1 MSALR
6 RWRDGPDGEA
16 ENTPALVLNQGLGGS
31 FFDARCVSS
40 SSRFFVLLVSGGMFR
55 FRYCSQCSRGAEA
68 EEAEEGGTLEH
79 PSATRASGRRGARL

>member
-40 SSRFFVLLVSGGMFR
+40 SSYWFR
-55 FRYCSQCSRGAEA
+55 GTCFGFGIAANAA